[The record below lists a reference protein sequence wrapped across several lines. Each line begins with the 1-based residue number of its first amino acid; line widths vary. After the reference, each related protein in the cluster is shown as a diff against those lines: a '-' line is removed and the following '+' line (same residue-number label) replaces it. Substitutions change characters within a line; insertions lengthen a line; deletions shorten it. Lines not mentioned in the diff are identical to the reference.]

1 MLKVGAV
8 LLFEICRDDD
18 NRRIKKV
25 DGRIVTHMEHDD
37 DFCWTIKLEDNTVVH
52 TDDKMNIT
60 SIGREI
66 SNTIGTYV
74 DEDNTTYIS
83 VSESHPFKVG
93 DKVSILGLDDKELP
107 VMVGGKYVELL
118 QYYPEGIKIY
128 LLDGRILLLDNK
140 CIIVQI
146 LHKCK
151 VDVDLAK
158 ESENNYKRSP
168 RRNIESKIKDESDTV
183 TGISD
188 TVKKSGSGL
197 TKAADEFI
205 DRLRRL
211 TRFRDSILY
220 REPLPTEEVG
230 IRVDW
235 SEIEDDGIH
244 KWFNDWREF
253 INKTRDCKST
263 CGSRPDDESDREEN
277 RDVSSDEP
285 CDEESVDPFNDI
297 LNELYD
303 IYTRKNHDY
312 GNSTTATYNKFGMTS
327 YAVRLTDKVS
337 RLSTL
342 CSGETAQVNDESL
355 RDTLLDIANYAI
367 LAIMDLDNN
376 K

>member
-8 LLFEICRDDD
+8 LLFEVCRDDD
-18 NRRIKKV
+18 NRRVKKV
-25 DGRIVTHMEHDD
+25 DGRLVTHMEHDD

-60 SIGREI
+60 SIGREV
-66 SNTIGTYV
+66 SNTTGTYV
-74 DEDNTTYIS
+74 DENNSTYIS

-93 DKVSILGLDDKELP
+93 DRVSILGLESDDLP
-107 VMVGGKYVELL
+107 VMVGGKYVDLL
-118 QYYPEGIKIY
+118 RYYPDGIKVY
-128 LLDGRILLLDNK
+128 LLDGRILLLNNGYT
-140 CIIVQI
+140 IVEI
-146 LHKCK
+146 LHKLK
-151 VDVDLAK
+151 VDVDLAE
-158 ESENNYKRSP
+158 ESENNCKRSP
-168 RRNIESKIKDESDTV
+168 LRNVENEVKDEFDFDAV

-188 TVKKSGSGL
+188 TVNNPSNIL
-197 TKAADEFI
+197 TKAADKFI

-211 TRFRDSILY
+211 NRRRESTLY
-220 REPLPTEEVG
+220 YEPLPTEEVS
-230 IRVDW
+230 IT
-235 SEIEDDGIH
+235 SSDGESSSVA
-244 KWFNDWREF
+244 KWFNDWREH
-253 INKTRDCKST
+253 INNSKDHKSV

-277 RDVSSDEP
+277 HDVSSDEP
-285 CDEESVDPFNDI
+285 CDVESVDPFNDI
-297 LNELYD
+297 LDELYN

-342 CSGETAQVNDESL
+342 CKGETAQVNDESL

-367 LAIMDLDNN
+367 LAIMDLDNS

>member
-8 LLFEICRDDD
+8 LLFEVYRDDD
-18 NRRIKKV
+18 NRRIEKV
-25 DGRIVTHMEHDD
+25 DGRLVTHMEHDD
-37 DFCWTIKLEDNTVVH
+37 NYCWTVKLEDNTVIH

-60 SIGREI
+60 SIGKGI

-74 DEDNTTYIS
+74 DEDTTTYIS
-83 VSESHPFKVG
+83 VSESNPFKVG
-93 DKVSILGLDDKELP
+93 DRVSILGLDSDYLP

-118 QYYPEGIKIY
+118 RYYPEGIKVY
-128 LLDGRILLLDNK
+128 LLDGRVLLLDNEYT
-140 CIIVQI
+140 IIEI
-146 LHKCK
+146 LHKLK
-151 VDVDLAK
+151 VDVDLA
-158 ESENNYKRSP
+158 EDSENNYKQSP
-168 RRNIESKIKDESDTV
+168 RMKIENEVKDESDAV

-220 REPLPTEEVG
+220 REPLPTEEVD
-230 IRVDW
+230 IT
-235 SEIEDDGIH
+235 SSDGESSSVA
-244 KWFNDWREF
+244 KWFNDWREY
-253 INKTRDCKST
+253 INNSKDHKSV

-277 RDVSSDEP
+277 HDVSSDEP
-285 CDEESVDPFNDI
+285 CDVESVDPFNDI
-297 LNELYD
+297 LDELYN

-342 CSGETAQVNDESL
+342 CKGETAQVNDESL

-367 LAIMDLDNN
+367 LAIMDLDNS